1 MFFHFPQI
9 FRDSPKSLFGSPV
22 PCPTN
27 SIIGTMSISITG
39 TLINA
44 AAVLLGGGIGLLLK
58 GKIPEKLAENIARAI
73 GLCVCII
80 GIDGAV
86 KGNLMLLV
94 VSLALGA
101 VTGELLHIEEGL
113 NKLGLWMQ
121 NTWSRKEANST
132 FAEGFVIAVLLFC
145 VGPMAVLGS
154 IESGLGNDC
163 NIIFTKSVLDGVSA
177 MVLASTLGLGVLLS
191 AGVILLYQ
199 GSIEIFAGSVQNVL
213 TDALIVQISAAGGV
227 MILGI
232 GLNMTLNAKIRVANL
247 LPGLLFAVGYYSLFL
262 A

>member
-1 MFFHFPQI
+1 MAFILNPNC
-9 FRDSPKSLFGSPV
+9 RKDKSLYRERKTV
-22 PCPTN
+22 
-27 SIIGTMSISITG
+27 IIQAMSINITG

-58 GKIPEKLAENIARAI
+58 GRIPKKFAEHIARSI

-80 GIDGAV
+80 GIAGAI
-86 KGNLMLLV
+86 KGDFMLLA
-94 VSLALGA
+94 VSLALGTL
-101 VTGELLHIEEGL
+101 TGELLYIEEGL

-121 NTWSRKEANST
+121 NRWSRNEAHST
-132 FAEGFVIAVLLFC
+132 FAEGFVVSTLLFC
-145 VGPMAVLGS
+145 VGAMAVVGS
-154 IESGLGNDC
+154 LESGLGQGRDL
-163 NIIFTKSVLDGVSA
+163 IFAKSVLDGVSS

-199 GSIEIFAGSVQNVL
+199 GSIEAFAGSLQNVL
-213 TDALIVQISAAGGV
+213 TPPLIVQISAAGGV

-247 LPGLLFAVGYYSLFL
+247 LPGLLFAAGYYNLFI
-262 A
+262 AS